1 MKRIIIVI
9 IPVIVAAIML
19 VILKT
24 VLFIGYVPTTS
35 MEPTLKEDSIII
47 GIRRYRRLEKRDIVI
62 FRHEGKLL
70 VKRIAGVG
78 GQHIRLYNQV
88 YIVPQGCYLM
98 LGDNA
103 ADSYDSRYWSNPYVP
118 EDDIIAKVLHE

>member
-9 IPVIVAAIML
+9 IPVIVAAIMF

-24 VLFIGYVPTTS
+24 ILFIGYVPSTS
-35 MEPTLKEDSIII
+35 MEPTLKQDSIII
-47 GIRRYRRLEKRDIVI
+47 GIRRYRRLEKHDIVI